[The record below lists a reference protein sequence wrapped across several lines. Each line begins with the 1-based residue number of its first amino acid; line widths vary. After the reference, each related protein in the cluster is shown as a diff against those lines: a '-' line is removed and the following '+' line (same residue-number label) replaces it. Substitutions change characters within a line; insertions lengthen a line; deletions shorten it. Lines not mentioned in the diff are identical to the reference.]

1 MKMRTDTKYALAL
14 TASAA
19 LALSSCTGV
28 RVETDDVPQPEGSP
42 IRLAVLC
49 DGEPGTKA
57 MLDELSFKTK
67 GNALQIWDAY
77 YNDVQDPAAY
87 LDGKY
92 VVSDGGSNAVWPFR
106 PSVDNTSV
114 QDHYYWTKTGVHR
127 FYGVL
132 VKDQSSGEALLTPE
146 TLFGTSCGFGKDAA
160 APYKYVV
167 PTTTMTLDSP
177 QFDFLYSSVIERNLD
192 NGGGTAAVPLEF
204 SHLFSAFA
212 FTLTNDSPSEFK
224 ITSMSLNV
232 DNVASASIDYSSAW
246 TRGGTP
252 APKPAYADMS
262 MSPSTGISR
271 NAVNMAAG
279 ECRDL
284 FKETVIS
291 DASALEKYTGHTLMW
306 PQNLKD
312 KTMTLS
318 YETTVKQEINKYTY
332 SGNRGE
338 YSVEFTQNLG
348 EVTDS
353 KYKSLD
359 YNQRYYSGYG
369 YYYVWAGRG
378 NGSYA
383 VKSANKVTSGGSYSL
398 SSEVVNDKQEKTM
411 TVNLGTA
418 TPDGE
423 WKAGKRYLYRLVN
436 SNNEVGL
443 TVTVMK
449 WSGDHGGSVTFE

>member
-1 MKMRTDTKYALAL
+1 MKYALAL

-19 LALSSCTGV
+19 LALSSCTSV

-49 DGEPGTKA
+49 DGEPGTKS
-57 MLDELSFKTK
+57 MLDEDSFKEE

-77 YNDVQDPAAY
+77 YNDVQTTPVAY

-92 VVSDGGSNAVWPFR
+92 VVSDGSAEVWPFR
-106 PSVDNTSV
+106 PAVDNTSV

-132 VKDQSSGEALLTPE
+132 VKDQSSGTAMTPE
-146 TLFGTSCGFGKDAA
+146 TLFGDGCGFGKSAS
-160 APYKYVV
+160 APYIYVV
-167 PTTTMTLDSP
+167 PETEMNLNSP
-177 QFDFLYSSVIERNLD
+177 QFDFLYSNVIERDLD
-192 NGGGTAAVPLEF
+192 NGGGTGQVPLTF

-224 ITSMSLNV
+224 IKSMSLNV

-246 TRGGTP
+246 EKGGNP
-252 APKPAYADMS
+252 APDVSYAAMS
-262 MSPSTGISR
+262 MSPSTGIAG
-271 NAVNMAAG
+271 NAVTMTAG

-284 FKETVIS
+284 FKDAGI
-291 DASALEKYTGHTLMW
+291 DASTLENYTGHTLMW
-306 PQNLKD
+306 PQNLTD

-318 YETTVKQEINKYTY
+318 YETTVQQEINKYTY
-332 SGNRGE
+332 SRNSGE
-338 YSVEFTQNLG
+338 YSVEFTQNLN
-348 EVTDS
+348 EVTDP

-359 YNQRYYSGYG
+359 YNRKYNNWYG
-369 YYYVWAGRG
+369 YYYEWADRG
-378 NGSYA
+378 KGSYA
-383 VKSANKVTSGGSYSL
+383 VKSANKVTSGGNYSL
-398 SSEVVNDKQEKTM
+398 SSEVVSETLDKTM
-411 TVNLGTA
+411 TVNLGAA
-418 TPDGE
+418 TPEGE

-449 WSGDHGGSVTFE
+449 WNGGHGGSVTFE